1 MSAVLIPSRRS
12 MSHLKKPWRVEAKA
26 GEPAGRVA
34 ARVLRQRLK
43 TIPRMLRAAAA
54 HGDDHQPIHALRVAT
69 RRCTAALDTFGKLL
83 PEKKRRWFAKQLKTL
98 RRVAGEARDLDL
110 LVERVGAQALGGSCG
125 PAATTRRRAKEGA
138 RGSSSVLAMLT
149 PMQEAARKPIRRA
162 RRQLSGVRWQRRVR
176 RLIAAISG
184 RRAEE
189 PFGTFAARRLAAT
202 EGAFLRAVAEG
213 PPAPEALHALRI
225 LAKQT
230 RYAIEILGVT
240 SPVILRLRSL
250 VRFQDQAGEV
260 VDLVHAGNRFQRMAR
275 RAGDAPQQ
283 GALAALSRRESALA
297 RVALKNLRAS
307 IWLGEFLLLARPRSH
322 P

>member
-1 MSAVLIPSRRS
+1 MGPVCGLRPITGLGSKSLASRLVPSNWALACCRLMSAVLIPSRRS

-162 RRQLSGVRWQRRVR
+162 RRPDRSCDQGKSWLKADP
-176 RLIAAISG
+176 I
-184 RRAEE
+184 
-189 PFGTFAARRLAAT
+189 
-202 EGAFLRAVAEG
+202 
-213 PPAPEALHALRI
+213 LRI
-225 LAKQT
+225 RWA
-230 RYAIEILGVT
+230 T
-240 SPVILRLRSL
+240 SP
-250 VRFQDQAGEV
+250 E
-260 VDLVHAGNRFQRMAR
+260 
-275 RAGDAPQQ
+275 
-283 GALAALSRRESALA
+283 
-297 RVALKNLRAS
+297 
-307 IWLGEFLLLARPRSH
+307 
-322 P
+322 